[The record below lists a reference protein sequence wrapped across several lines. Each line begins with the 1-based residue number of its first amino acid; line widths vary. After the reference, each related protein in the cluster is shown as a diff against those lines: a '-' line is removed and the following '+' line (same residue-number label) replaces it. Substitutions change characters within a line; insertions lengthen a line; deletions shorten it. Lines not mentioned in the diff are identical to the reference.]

1 MRHWL
6 VNYNQVYFD
15 HLDRYFIVD
24 IKFKILDLSTIE
36 KYDSQKMYKVY
47 DKWPEIARESFESN
61 QEPVNFDGIDHIVF
75 AGMGGSGAIG
85 DIFSAV
91 LSKTKIH
98 VNVVKGYLLPTTVDS
113 NTLVITVS
121 VSGNTVETL
130 AILDSAHK
138 RKSKII
144 AFSSGGK
151 MLEYCTKNKIE
162 HRLVP
167 QYHSPRVSF
176 TSYLYTILK
185 VLHSTLEIKQR
196 DILESITEL
205 ENTGKK
211 INSSNQT
218 KNNPSLNLAEWITD
232 IPMIYYP
239 FGLQSVA
246 IRFKNTLQENAKIHA
261 IAEDVV
267 EASHN
272 GIVSWER
279 KSNVKPI
286 LLQGADDYI
295 KTKERWNALKEY
307 FKENNI
313 DFSEVLSNKESILSK
328 IINLVY
334 LLDYATLYLAILSK
348 IDPSPVS
355 SIDYIKQKM

>member
-1 MRHWL
+1 M
-6 VNYNQVYFD
+6 
-15 HLDRYFIVD
+15 
-24 IKFKILDLSTIE
+24 DLAAIE

-47 DKWPEIARESFESN
+47 DRWSEIARESFEFN
-61 QEPVNFDGIDHIVF
+61 HKPIDFGNIDHIVF

-85 DIFSAV
+85 DMFLSI

-98 VNVVKGYLLPTTVDS
+98 VKVVKGYVLPQTVNS

-121 VSGNTVETL
+121 VSGNTAETL
-130 AILDSAHK
+130 AVLDSAYK

-162 HRLVP
+162 HRLVY
-167 QYHSPRVSF
+167 QEHSPRASF
-176 TSYLYTILK
+176 TSYLYTMLK
-185 VLHSTLEIKQR
+185 VLYSTLEIKQQ
-196 DILESITEL
+196 DILKSIVEL
-205 ENTGKK
+205 ENLSKK
-211 INSSNQT
+211 INSSNLT
-218 KNNPSLNLAEWITD
+218 KDNPSLNLAEWIID

-246 IRFKNTLQENAKIHA
+246 IRFKNALQENAKIHA

-267 EASHN
+267 EACHN

-295 KTKERWNALKEY
+295 KTKKRWSVLKEY

-313 DFSEVLSNKESILSK
+313 EFREVFSNKGSILSK
-328 IINLVY
+328 IINMIY
-334 LLDYATLYLAILSK
+334 FLDYVTIYLAILSN

-355 SIDYIKQKM
+355 SIDYIKQKMQ

>member
-1 MRHWL
+1 M
-6 VNYNQVYFD
+6 
-15 HLDRYFIVD
+15 
-24 IKFKILDLSTIE
+24 LDLSTIK

-61 QEPVNFDGIDHIVF
+61 QESIDFDSIDHIVF

-85 DIFSAV
+85 DIFSAI

-113 NTLVITVS
+113 NTLVIAVS
-121 VSGNTVETL
+121 VSGNTAETL
-130 AILDSAHK
+130 TVLDSAYK

-167 QYHSPRVSF
+167 QYHSPRASF

-185 VLHSTLEIKQR
+185 VLHSTLEIKQQ
-196 DILESITEL
+196 DILESIIEL
-205 ENTGKK
+205 ENTSKK
-211 INSSNQT
+211 ISSSNLT
-218 KNNPSLNLAEWITD
+218 KNNSSLNLAEWIIG

-246 IRFKNTLQENAKIHA
+246 IRFKNTLQENVKIHA

-267 EASHN
+267 EACHN

-279 KSNVKPI
+279 ESNVKPI

-295 KTKERWNALKEY
+295 KTKERWNVLKEY

-313 DFSEVLSNKESILSK
+313 DYREVHSNKGSILSK
-328 IINLVY
+328 IINLIY
-334 LLDYATLYLAILSK
+334 LLDYATVYLAILLK
-348 IDPSPVS
+348 IDPSPVN
-355 SIDYIKQKM
+355 SIDYIKQRIQ